1 MRSTIKTFV
10 ILTALA
16 VIVLSLVGLAKYFD
30 IGLDM
35 ASNDSGRLTLTV
47 PGITNQGGCLSA
59 RAYQFDVNNIC
70 LVAFLFV
77 VTSWR
82 ALLIRHIRN

>member
-10 ILTALA
+10 ILTILA
-16 VIVLSLVGLAKYFD
+16 VLILSVLGLAKYYN
-30 IGLDM
+30 IRLGI
-35 ASNDSGRLTLTV
+35 ASGNGSKLTLTV
-47 PGITNQGGCLSA
+47 PGLTHQNACLSA
-59 RAYQFDVNNIC
+59 RAYHFDIYNIC
-70 LVAFLFV
+70 LVTFLFV